1 MSLQTHKSYQK
12 HGFGSLVTK
21 ALAKRVGELG
31 HDSYTT
37 IFDDNIASQN
47 LYEKLG
53 FQAKGKVYLLRT
65 KVNKNDEDKH

>member
-1 MSLQTHKSYQK
+1 MTKS
-12 HGFGSLVTK
+12 
-21 ALAKRVGELG
+21 LAKRVAELG

-47 LYEKLG
+47 LFEKIG

-65 KVNKNDEDKH
+65 KVKKDEDKQ

>member
-12 HGFGSLVTK
+12 HGFGSLVTR
-21 ALAKRVGELG
+21 ALAKRVAELG

-37 IFDDNIASQN
+37 IFDDNIASQS
-47 LYEKLG
+47 LFEKIG

-65 KVNKNDEDKH
+65 KVKKDEDKL

>member
-1 MSLQTHKSYQK
+1 MSLQTHESYQK
-12 HGFGSLVTK
+12 QGLGTLVSK
-21 ALAKRVGELG
+21 ALAKRVAELG

-47 LYEKLG
+47 LVEKIG

-65 KVNKNDEDKH
+65 KVNRSEDKH